1 MKFIKNLIK
10 AFNKQCEE
18 SLKDMYYD
26 SFHNEWI
33 YIGGIEN
40 AKKNRTKRNKSCV
53 YNKNR

>member
-1 MKFIKNLIK
+1 MKIIKNLIK

-40 AKKNRTKRNKSCV
+40 AKKNRPKRNKSCV